1 MAFFINLVLMPG
13 PGVKTYSFKM
23 QKVFTITTAQDK
35 EGTVFDEKYL
45 Y

>member
-1 MAFFINLVLMPG
+1 MAFFINLGLSPG

-23 QKVFTITTAQDK
+23 QKVYTITTAQDK
-35 EGTVFDEKYL
+35 EGTVEDKKYL